1 MKKHFLLAL
10 MTLLPFMGAW
20 AEGNVAKI
28 GSTEYETFEAAF
40 AAAEDGDVITL
51 LADCAG
57 NGIKAP
63 QSKFFYEGLTVDFN
77 GFTYTVD
84 GATVGST
91 GTQTN
96 GFQLLKDNKITFKNG
111 TIYSEKAKILVQNYS
126 NLTLKNMTLT
136 LNNTSYA
143 GAYTLSDNNGNVVID
158 GSTINA
164 NPTEGSFAFDVC
176 RYSSYPSVFV
186 EVKGDSKIN
195 GNVEI
200 SASGSN
206 AKDGFG
212 LTLTAGSLLGDVVLD
227 ASAAA
232 AMEQNATKAF
242 VMKADDFNAN
252 APEGFKWENG
262 LLVNE
267 EFSGEKVT
275 LSKKAAQYTGQDY
288 TQEVS
293 VVRVGS
299 TVADYTIEWVKSPLK
314 NAGVYKGIVMWSG
327 QPAGIASFEITPAD
341 LSLVAT
347 GMTKVY
353 GEPDPDPI
361 YTLQGFVNGETS
373 YDINIEGVKMKR
385 KEAGENVGIYSY
397 VLDIAD
403 ATWDNQ
409 NYALKVIGTATQIQ
423 IVPATLTATIK
434 DAEKVFYAKDPEY
447 EVEYTGF
454 VGTETVDV
462 LGEIAPEFTRVP
474 GENVG
479 EYDVTAADIT
489 TGNYTVT
496 FEPGK
501 LTITPRNLADE
512 NIEWKVSE
520 LVYNGEKQVFGIGS
534 GKLVATLHGELGDYQ
549 LVRVQDK
556 AKNDY
561 AISSKD
567 GYENNV
573 NATTE
578 ESKAVA
584 HVKAGQSGNFKGETS
599 FEFDIKKASLT
610 ITADAKTKTFG
621 TDDPVLTYTA
631 KTLFANDQLPE
642 GFGVKRAEGENVGE
656 YVISFNKTADELAAV
671 MTNYVPE
678 LVEGKFTIAPEG
690 IVVIAEAKTKKY
702 GEADPELTYTV
713 SVEGVEIEG
722 ITIKRTEGE
731 NVGRYD
737 ITVSG
742 PATSGNYAITYQNA
756 ALTITKAA
764 LKLIAEDKNSTYGSE
779 PEALTWKY
787 EGLANGDTKEALDAI
802 IKPVVTPSQTIA
814 ATTDAGTYVLTMG
827 SGANQDTEVDQNADN
842 YDIQYVNGVYTVNKA
857 TLSLT
862 VKDVTAVYGEE
873 YKLDIDWDKA
883 NFVNGNDKRNVNA
896 SMLKWNRL
904 PWTADKANGDL
915 DNVGE
920 YDIIVR
926 IDDADFNHFA
936 NNYEPAFENEG
947 KGKLTITKAPLT
959 VKVNK
964 QEIVF
969 GEPINTST
977 AYGQEQP
984 TLTLNAS
991 EFKYGEQGGYI
1002 RSLLEISLVDGTE
1015 LAANKTFEKVIQ
1027 VKGNEKCINYEV
1039 TSINGDLTVNGVTE
1053 LALTRGIVDD
1063 KVINL
1068 LKAYNGQTLETVRVY
1083 GTKNLTNVGYWYSLS
1098 LPFETTTR
1106 EISDAFGYAVVNV
1119 PDQDNTKEG
1128 KVVFKLNV
1136 NKNIIPANTL
1146 ILIQVDDQ
1154 VTLKEDPEAE
1164 EPTTGVVFE
1173 NKKIVYDPEYVTTDK
1188 AGNKFHPTYTRV
1200 DLNQNAEW
1208 FLWNGTFWNA
1218 GTNNT
1223 FVSALQGYFEATAGE
1238 AARIY
1243 VQEANG
1249 SYTAIESIDADTQN
1263 APQGWFNVNGVKYNN
1278 VPTQKGVYINNGKKI
1293 VVK

>member
-1 MKKHFLLAL
+1 

-91 GTQTN
+91 GTETN

-200 SASGSN
+200 SASGSD

-232 AMEQNATKAF
+232 AMEHDAAKAF

-262 LLVNE
+262 LLVDE

-275 LSKKAAQYTGQDY
+275 LSKKAAEYTGQDY

-434 DAEKVFYAKDPEY
+434 DAEKLFYAKDPETY

-462 LGEIAPEFTRVP
+462 LGEIAPEFKRVP
-474 GENVG
+474 GETVG
-479 EYDVTAADIT
+479 EYDVTADDIT

-512 NIEWKVSE
+512 NIEWTVSE

-561 AISSKD
+561 AISSST

-584 HVKAGQSGNFKGETS
+584 NVKAGQSGNFEGETS
-599 FEFDIKKASLT
+599 FEFDIKKAPLT

-621 TDDPVLTYTA
+621 TEDPELTYTA
-631 KTLFANDQLPE
+631 ETLFANDQLPE
-642 GFGVKRAEGENVGE
+642 DFAATRAEGENVGE
-656 YVISFNKTADELAAV
+656 YAIGFNKTAEELAAV
-671 MTNYVPE
+671 MTNYEPT

-690 IVVIAEAKTKKY
+690 IAVIAEPKTKKY

-722 ITIKRTEGE
+722 ITINRAEGE

-737 ITVSG
+737 ITVTG

-756 ALTITKAA
+756 ALTINKAA
-764 LKLIAEDKNSTYGSE
+764 LQLIAEDKNSTYGSE

-827 SGANQDTEVDQNADN
+827 REANQDTEVDQNADN
-842 YDIQYVNGVYTVNKA
+842 YEIEYVNGVYTVNKA

-873 YKLDIDWDKA
+873 YVLDIDWDAA
-883 NFVNGNDKRNVNA
+883 NFVNGNTKDVLNLT
-896 SMLKWNRL
+896 MLKWNRL

-920 YDIIVR
+920 YPIIAT
-926 IDDADFNHFA
+926 IEEDAENKVFA
-936 NNYEPAFENEG
+936 ANYIPQIVNE
-947 KGKLTITKAPLT
+947 GKLTITKAPLT
-959 VKVNK
+959 VKVNN

-969 GEPINTST
+969 GEEINKST
-977 AYGQEQP
+977 AYGQP
-984 TLTLNAS
+984 TLTLKAS

-1015 LAANKTFEKVIQ
+1015 LVANKTFEKVIQ

-1039 TSINGDLTVNGVTE
+1039 TSENGDLKVNAAEAIE
-1053 LALTRGIVDD
+1053 LARRAEWD
-1063 KVINL
+1063 NEPM
-1068 LKAYNGQTLETVRVY
+1068 LKAYNGQADISVSIKGDELKAGWWYTLT
-1083 GTKNLTNVGYWYSLS
+1083 
-1098 LPFETTTR
+1098 LPFKAKVR
-1106 EISDAFGYAVVNV
+1106 EIAQAFGGYAVVDV
-1119 PDQDNTKEG
+1119 PSLSNAEVKKVAFQLKVDNQYIE
-1128 KVVFKLNV
+1128 
-1136 NKNIIPANTL
+1136 PNTL
-1146 ILIQVDDQ
+1146 ILIKLD
-1154 VTLKEDPEAE
+1154 EDLNLDETPA
-1164 EPTTGVVFE
+1164 VFE
-1173 NKKIVYDPEYVTTDK
+1173 LAEDNPIVYNPAAFSEDK
-1188 AGNKFHPTYTRV
+1188 AGNKYFPVFKTTALDPTENATCWYLYE
-1200 DLNQNAEW
+1200 DAKQNPKFNQFYRAGARTAA
-1208 FLWNGTFWNA
+1208 WNVA
-1218 GTNNT
+1218 
-1223 FVSALQGYFEATAGE
+1223 SLAGYFES
-1238 AARIY
+1238 AAVDDPDGVRVY
-1243 VQEANG
+1243 VQEADG
-1249 SYTAIESIDADTQN
+1249 TMTAINAMEINPES
-1263 APQGWFNVNGVKYNN
+1263 VNGEGWYTIDGIKLNAA
-1278 VPTQKGVYINNGKKI
+1278 PAQKGVYINNGKKI